1 MIKDTLSDTVHVISG
16 TPQGAICSPLLF
28 LIYINDLPD
37 HTPAPVK
44 CLLVADDAKLSR
56 EIISMADCF
65 QLQKMFFKLLPY
77 GHFLQLTFNI
87 KYHYHLNNTALES
100 TELVKGL
107 GVKISK
113 ELTYHQ
119 HIKEINIVCC

>member
-1 MIKDTLSDTVHVISG
+1 MTYLIILRHQLNAYLSQTM
-16 TPQGAICSPLLF
+16 Q
-28 LIYINDLPD
+28 N
-37 HTPAPVK
+37 
-44 CLLVADDAKLSR
+44 CLGKLSQR
-56 EIISMADCF
+56 LTVFNCKKCSSNCCPMVI
-65 QLQKMFFKLLPY
+65 
-77 GHFLQLTFNI
+77 FLQLTFNI